1 MDYTGKEEPAIFN
14 DNELI
19 DIVRFRLSKN
29 RFQHSLQVARVAKEM
44 AERFGIDPDKAY
56 RAGILHDYAKGIASQ
71 ELIAI
76 AQANNMALGEV
87 DELVPD
93 LLHAPVGAFLLEKE
107 LGITDGE
114 ILAAVSNHTLG
125 SPSMGDLDK
134 IIFLADMIEPGRDFP
149 GIERLSCL
157 ALRNLDEGM
166 LFALEVTIKYCL
178 QEKRILHPRTIE
190 TRNCFLLKMR

>member
-1 MDYTGKEEPAIFN
+1 
-14 DNELI
+14 
-19 DIVRFRLSKN
+19 
-29 RFQHSLQVARVAKEM
+29 
-44 AERFGIDPDKAY
+44 
-56 RAGILHDYAKGIASQ
+56 
-71 ELIAI
+71 
-76 AQANNMALGEV
+76 
-87 DELVPD
+87 VPD
-93 LLHAPVGAFLLEKE
+93 LLHAPVGALLLEKE

-114 ILAAVSNHTLG
+114 ILTAVSNHTLG
-125 SPSMGDLDK
+125 APSMGELDK

-190 TRNCFLLKMR
+190 TRNYFLLKMR